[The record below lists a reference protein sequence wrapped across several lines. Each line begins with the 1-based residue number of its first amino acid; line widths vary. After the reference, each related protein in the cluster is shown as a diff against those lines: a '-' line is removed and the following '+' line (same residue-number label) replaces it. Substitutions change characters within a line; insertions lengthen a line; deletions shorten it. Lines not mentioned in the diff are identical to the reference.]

1 MGKTFKKNSGKK
13 AANSHYEDGFHSKQT
28 TRAVEN
34 RKKLKQFEN
43 ALRSK
48 DLGKIIS
55 YDDQL

>member
-1 MGKTFKKNSGKK
+1 MGKTFKKINNKK
-13 AANSHYEDGFHSKQT
+13 VANSHYEDGFHSKQA

-48 DLGKIIS
+48 DLSKIIS
-55 YDDQL
+55 YEDQL